1 MNISEKLAN
10 IRNLMLEK
18 GIDAYIIPSSDPHIS
33 EYLPD
38 RFKVIQWTSGFTGSA
53 GTLVITQKF
62 AGLWTDFRYFV
73 QANEQLQDTGFELV
87 PLKAQNS
94 PEYIS
99 WLSETLPSGARIS
112 FDGKLA
118 SQFLANLIQN
128 ELEPLGYDVK
138 GDVDL
143 HEEVWENRPNL
154 PKNKA
159 FLLTEEQT
167 GQSRIAKIDDI
178 RRVLKSKRANTT
190 IVSSLDDIAWIFN
203 IRGNDVHCNPVVLG
217 FAKIT
222 LDECI
227 LYIDKEKISVEE
239 SALLQSEGIF
249 IKTYE
254 SIWDDAAQLDEST
267 ILLYDSKRTCHSLF
281 TCFPIGIKKIDQL
294 NPSTHLKSIKNPVE
308 IEFTRKAMQQD
319 GVALTKFF
327 IWLESEIDKGN
338 TTLTE
343 ISIAEKLTSF
353 RSERPGY
360 KGDSFDTIAG
370 YKEHGALPHYKAT
383 AESNSVLKAEGLLLI
398 DSGGQYVTGTTDI
411 TRVISLG
418 QITEDEK
425 RDYTLVLKGMIE
437 GSTTLFP
444 ENTRGYQ
451 IDAITRKPLWD
462 YEKNYGHG
470 TGHGVGFFLN
480 VHEGPHVFNA
490 AAIDIPVHKGTIT
503 SIEPGLYLEGK
514 YGIRIENLVLCQEH
528 SSNFFGNFLSF
539 ETLTLCYIDT
549 QLIDKKYL
557 DESHINWLN
566 EYNSRV
572 FNEISEY
579 LGKDEQEWLKHKTA
593 KI

>member
-222 LDECI
+222 LNECI

-254 SIWDDAAQLDEST
+254 
-267 ILLYDSKRTCHSLF
+267 
-281 TCFPIGIKKIDQL
+281 
-294 NPSTHLKSIKNPVE
+294 
-308 IEFTRKAMQQD
+308 
-319 GVALTKFF
+319 
-327 IWLESEIDKGN
+327 
-338 TTLTE
+338 
-343 ISIAEKLTSF
+343 
-353 RSERPGY
+353 
-360 KGDSFDTIAG
+360 
-370 YKEHGALPHYKAT
+370 
-383 AESNSVLKAEGLLLI
+383 
-398 DSGGQYVTGTTDI
+398 
-411 TRVISLG
+411 
-418 QITEDEK
+418 
-425 RDYTLVLKGMIE
+425 
-437 GSTTLFP
+437 
-444 ENTRGYQ
+444 
-451 IDAITRKPLWD
+451 
-462 YEKNYGHG
+462 
-470 TGHGVGFFLN
+470 
-480 VHEGPHVFNA
+480 
-490 AAIDIPVHKGTIT
+490 
-503 SIEPGLYLEGK
+503 
-514 YGIRIENLVLCQEH
+514 
-528 SSNFFGNFLSF
+528 
-539 ETLTLCYIDT
+539 
-549 QLIDKKYL
+549 
-557 DESHINWLN
+557 
-566 EYNSRV
+566 
-572 FNEISEY
+572 
-579 LGKDEQEWLKHKTA
+579 
-593 KI
+593 